1 MKENI
6 NEHDMTKKMMNI
18 IRGGYKSKLIK
29 EAEEEATAAPTA
41 EPQQQQAKQLV
52 PGDDLP
58 EPEQDE
64 SKMAESPKDGSHE
77 PIKASEDNF
86 DYTYIELEKNGDT
99 YKDLEQQ
106 IKQLTNI
113 YEVTSIYISPKNK
126 DILINGLVT
135 KNFRFSM
142 WLNQDEVETEGQ
154 IDSDKAQDYLDKL
167 KRFRDNLAGNRL
179 ETEKKYINDN
189 PELEDK

>member
-6 NEHDMTKKMMNI
+6 NEHDMTKKMMDI
-18 IRGGYKSKLIK
+18 IRGGHKSLIK
-29 EAEEEATAAPTA
+29 EVEEPMNNLA
-41 EPQQQQAKQLV
+41 QQQAPLT

-58 EPEQDE
+58 EPEE
-64 SKMAESPKDGSHE
+64 KMAKSPRNGSHE
-77 PIKASEDNF
+77 PIKGNEENF
-86 DYTYIELEKNGDT
+86 DSTYIELEQSSQSYQK
-99 YKDLEQQ
+99 LEQQ
-106 IKQLTNI
+106 IKEITNI

-167 KRFRDNLAGNRL
+167 KRFRDNLAGDRL
-179 ETEKKYINDN
+179 KTEKEYIDDN
-189 PELEDK
+189 PELEKNEEN

>member
-6 NEHDMTKKMMNI
+6 NEHDMTKKMMDI
-18 IRGGYKSKLIK
+18 IRGGHKSLIK
-29 EAEEEATAAPTA
+29 EVEEPMNNLAQQPTQ
-41 EPQQQQAKQLV
+41 PQSQLV

-58 EPEQDE
+58 EE
-64 SKMAESPKDGSHE
+64 KMAKSPRNGSHE
-77 PIKASEDNF
+77 PIKGNEENF
-86 DYTYIELEKNGDT
+86 DSTYIELEQNGQS
-99 YKDLEQQ
+99 YKKLEQQ
-106 IKQLTNI
+106 IKEITNI

-167 KRFRDNLAGNRL
+167 KRFRDSLADNRL
-179 ETEKKYINDN
+179 ETEREYIEDN
-189 PELEDK
+189 PELEKNEEN

>member
-6 NEHDMTKKMMNI
+6 NEHDMTKKMMDI
-18 IRGGYKSKLIK
+18 IRGGHKSLIK
-29 EAEEEATAAPTA
+29 EVEEPMNNLAQQPM
-41 EPQQQQAKQLV
+41 QQQQQPQLV

-58 EPEQDE
+58 EE
-64 SKMAESPKDGSHE
+64 KMAKSPRNGSHE
-77 PIKASEDNF
+77 PIKGNEENF
-86 DYTYIELEKNGDT
+86 DSTYIELEQNGQS
-99 YKDLEQQ
+99 YKKLEQQ
-106 IKQLTNI
+106 IKEITNI

-167 KRFRDNLAGNRL
+167 KRFRDSLADNRL
-179 ETEKKYINDN
+179 ETEKEYIEDN
-189 PELEDK
+189 PELEKNEEN